1 MIRSYMETDLNY
13 IVEAHCRIY
22 QQEYKFDDSFTE
34 FITSSINHFLKN
46 KDDSKENIWFVDQEG
61 ILKGSIGIVKV
72 SDEIAQL
79 RWFLIE
85 PDQRGKGLGN
95 QLIHEAISFCKDN
108 HYKTIILWT
117 NQSLH
122 AARKLYEKN
131 GFKVS
136 EVKKSYLSNQEIV
149 EEKWEILL

>member
-1 MIRSYMETDLNY
+1 LIRSYTETDLNY
-13 IVEAHCRIY
+13 IVESHCRIY
-22 QQEYKFDDSFTE
+22 QQEYKFDDSFNE
-34 FITSSINHFLKN
+34 FMMDSLNKFLRNKN
-46 KDDSKENIWFVDQEG
+46 DKKENIWVVDQEG
-61 ILKGSIGIVKV
+61 ILMGSIGIVKV
-72 SDEIAQL
+72 SDDISQL
-79 RWFLIE
+79 RWFLLE

-95 QLIHEAISFCKDN
+95 QLIQEAIKFCKDN

-117 NQSLH
+117 NKSLH

-136 EVKKSYLSNQEIV
+136 EVKKSYLSNQEII